1 MYSSMAATNE
11 AEEAAGGKR
20 VQYPLDS
27 SSYKLLNEIGEGV
40 SAVVYKA
47 LCIPMN
53 SAAVAIKSIDLDR
66 SRPDLDDVRREAKT
80 LSLLSHPNI
89 LKAHCSFTV
98 DRRLWVVMPFMAAG
112 SLQSIISHSHPNGL
126 TEPCI
131 AVVLRDTLNALSY
144 LHGQGHLH
152 RVKLA
157 DFGVSASIY

>member
-1 MYSSMAATNE
+1 MAATNE

-53 SAAVAIKSIDLDR
+53 SAAVAIKSIDLDL

-89 LKAHCSFTV
+89 LWA
-98 DRRLWVVMPFMAAG
+98 VMPFMAAG

-144 LHGQGHLH
+144 LH

>member
-1 MYSSMAATNE
+1 MAATNG

-20 VQYPLDS
+20 P
-27 SSYKLLNEIGEGV
+27 
-40 SAVVYKA
+40 A

-53 SAAVAIKSIDLDR
+53 SAAVAIKSIDLD
-66 SRPDLDDVRREAKT
+66 
-80 LSLLSHPNI
+80 LSHPNI
-89 LKAHCSFTV
+89 
-98 DRRLWVVMPFMAAG
+98 LWVVMPFMAEG